1 MGYLQ
6 NMNMSLSAVAQ
17 FPIPLS
23 LASYFARSP
32 IEPLTDLTDGQE
44 NDPP

>member
-32 IEPLTDLTDGQE
+32 KSLTDLTDGQE